1 MTAAAP
7 SPRRGLAREEAIL
20 SASFA
25 LIAELGYQAITVDAL
40 AARARV
46 SKSTMYRRWPGGKPE
61 IVAEALRRH
70 AEGRQQDPPRT
81 GSLRGDITAAVRG
94 LVVTITGQQG
104 GASLVGLVE
113 GLRDDERLREL
124 VHGQIEQGAE
134 RLSLAIG
141 EDAHARGEAATP
153 AEVALMLRVA
163 VGCVLTTTLLTGV
176 PPGRAEQRR
185 LVDDVLMRL
194 VSGAGAAA
202 AAP

>member
-1 MTAAAP
+1 MRASEP
-7 SPRRGLAREEAIL
+7 SARRGLAREEAIL

-70 AEGRQQDPPRT
+70 AEGPQQEAPRT
-81 GSLRGDITAAVRG
+81 GSLHGDLTAAVRG
-94 LVVTITGQQG
+94 LVVTITGQHG

-124 VHGQIEQGAE
+124 VHSQIEDGAA
-134 RLSLAIG
+134 RLGDIVAG
-141 EDAHARGEAATP
+141 DAQERGEQVSP
-153 AEVALMLRVA
+153 ADVVRMLRVA
-163 VGCVLTTTLLTGV
+163 VGHVLATTLLTGR
-176 PPGRAEQRR
+176 PPDREEQDQ
-185 LVDDVLMRL
+185 LVDDVLMPLLRR
-194 VSGAGAAA
+194 AARSA
-202 AAP
+202 R